1 MEDPENVEIIE
12 YMNIALKKLKMW
24 VDKGEFTSKSER
36 FEGRTPIGAVT
47 APIKGMNH
55 VFVAIP
61 SENEDYTPQLDQ
73 TLLIFKENTDELLSG
88 VIEDYKVSKK
98 DLERGMALLKVR
110 LLKSHGISL
119 RDIRRIKGIPT
130 PGAPVFEAL
139 TEEIHE
145 VHGLIM
151 PGEGIALGIIYD
163 HGDMMRIQGA
173 PVNYILKESFL
184 TKHMAIGGLTGQ
196 GKSILLKNLILELA
210 ERQTNL
216 IIIDT
221 QGDLCQIMKPMPA
234 EFLDVDAKILLND
247 LNLGPEG
254 LENMMMI
261 PDMSFYKPFFVNIDG
276 FLTIF
281 PWKEFGIESKNV
293 KTGEELAL
301 YLPNLTKKAKDVLE
315 ALFNVFM
322 KEVDTFNFEQFYHR
336 ITKIMK
342 EEQNQYYWKIADS
355 SREIKASK
363 PTAQNL
369 LRELANFNVRQIFDR
384 VPQPNIEEILSKK
397 IAFFYLPRIKGY
409 EELRTL
415 LLFELISKII
425 SFKTQA
431 ANRGEIE
438 EFLKRQSIVII
449 DEAHELIANPHGTS
463 GHDTSFTK
471 HVDEEFRIIAT
482 EGRKYMVSM
491 ICASQSLRKLNP
503 NVVEQSNTLILFRGS
518 KADIDT
524 LSIPAELKKELL
536 GLTVGNAL
544 IYCPG
549 NLPTKN
555 ACEILIY
562 PPRFLHVN
570 PLTATTLFLEGHIK
584 KYQL

>member
-24 VDKGEFTSKSER
+24 VDRSEFTSKSER

-47 APIKGMNH
+47 APIKGMDH
-55 VFVAIP
+55 IFVAIP

-73 TLLIFKENTDELLSG
+73 TLLIFKEDGDEVLSG
-88 VIEDYKVSKK
+88 VVEDYRVSKK
-98 DLERGMALLKVR
+98 DLARGMALLKVR
-110 LLKSHGISL
+110 FMKSHGISL

-145 VHGLIM
+145 IHGLVT
-151 PGEGIALGIIYD
+151 PAEGITLGVIYD
-163 HGDMMRIQGA
+163 HGDMMRIQET
-173 PVNYILKESFL
+173 PVKYILKDSFL
-184 TKHMAIGGLTGQ
+184 AKHMAIGGLTGQ

-210 ERQTNL
+210 EKQTNL
-216 IIIDT
+216 IVIDT
-221 QGDLCQIMKPMPA
+221 QGDLCQIMKPMP
-234 EFLDVDAKILLND
+234 EELLDIDTKIMLNE
-247 LNLGPEG
+247 LGLELEG
-254 LENMMMI
+254 LEDMLMSR
-261 PDMSFYKPFFVNIDG
+261 DMSFYKPFFVNVEG

-301 YLPNLTKKAKDVLE
+301 YLPNLTKKAKNVLE

-322 KEVDTFNFEQFYHR
+322 KEVDSFNFEQFYNR
-336 ITKIMK
+336 ITEKMQEGK
-342 EEQNQYYWKIADS
+342 NQYCWKIADS
-355 SREIKASK
+355 SHEIMASK

-369 LRELANFNVRQIFDR
+369 LRELANFKVRQIFDR
-384 VPQPNIEEILSKK
+384 VPQPDIKEILGKK
-397 IAFFYLPRIKGY
+397 IAFFYLPRIRGY

-431 ANRGEIE
+431 ANRGKVESY
-438 EFLKRQSIVII
+438 LKRQSVVII

-463 GHDTSFTK
+463 GHETTFTK
-471 HVDEEFRIIAT
+471 HVDEEFRILAT

-503 NVVEQSNTLILFRGS
+503 NVVEQSNTLVLFRGS

-524 LSIPAELKKELL
+524 LSIPTPLKKELL

-544 IYCPG
+544 VYCPG

-555 ACEILIY
+555 ASEIRIY

-570 PLTATTLFLEGHIK
+570 PLKATTLFLEGQIR
-584 KYQL
+584 KYQF